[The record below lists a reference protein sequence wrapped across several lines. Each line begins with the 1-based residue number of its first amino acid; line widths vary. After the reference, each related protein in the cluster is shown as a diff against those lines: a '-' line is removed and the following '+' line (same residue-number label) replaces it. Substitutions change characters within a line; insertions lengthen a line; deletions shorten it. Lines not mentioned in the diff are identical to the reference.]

1 MSTHPPAL
9 PVGKGAGRCAP
20 VLPRRLFPRVSPVFL
35 MSSCDCGLLRAPG
48 LGSNGRVLL
57 PSFLLSCVSGLWCR
71 SSRLRS
77 ALVCRQ
83 APCRFVLRFTAFRP
97 RTPCFCNPLMVSQ
110 EQPDYVLSSV
120 LKTDVSTAISAK
132 SQGVRAFLDSHRNGR
147 ISRDSL
153 PLQYVIFRL
162 TLPACLLD
170 CIASPDPFRNG
181 TDSRISL
188 PLW

>member
-1 MSTHPPAL
+1 MVRGGAPRGVCL
-9 PVGKGAGRCAP
+9 PVPPPFPWGRGP
-20 VLPRRLFPRVSPVFL
+20 VAALRCCPGGYSPGFPRFFL
-35 MSSCDCGLLRAPG
+35 CLRAMVVCCV
-48 LGSNGRVLL
+48 LRVWA
-57 PSFLLSCVSGLWCR
+57 PRGGCCFRAFCCRASVVCGLWCR

-132 SQGVRAFLDSHRNGR
+132 SQGVRAFLDSHALTVHFR
-147 ISRDSL
+147 SL
-153 PLQYVIFRL
+153 
-162 TLPACLLD
+162 A
-170 CIASPDPFRNG
+170 G
-181 TDSRISL
+181 TE
-188 PLW
+188 

>member
-1 MSTHPPAL
+1 MSSCVVGPWRGPGWGSKGRLSTRPPAL

-35 MSSCDCGLLRAPG
+35 MSSCDGGLLRAPG
-48 LGSNGRVLL
+48 LGFKGRVLL

-83 APCRFVLRFTAFRP
+83 ATCRFVLRFTAFRP

-132 SQGVRAFLDSHRNGR
+132 SQGVRAFLDSRVLTVHFR
-147 ISRDSL
+147 SL
-153 PLQYVIFRL
+153 
-162 TLPACLLD
+162 AG
-170 CIASPDPFRNG
+170 AE
-181 TDSRISL
+181 
-188 PLW
+188 

>member
-1 MSTHPPAL
+1 MSSCVVGPWRGPGWGSKGRLSTHPPAL

-35 MSSCDCGLLRAPG
+35 MSSCDGGLLRAPG
-48 LGSNGRVLL
+48 LGSKGRVLL

-120 LKTDVSTAISAK
+120 LKTDASTAAFAK
-132 SQGVRAFLDSHRNGR
+132 LQGVKAL
-147 ISRDSL
+147 
-153 PLQYVIFRL
+153 
-162 TLPACLLD
+162 
-170 CIASPDPFRNG
+170 
-181 TDSRISL
+181 
-188 PLW
+188 